1 MTKQTVRILI
11 ADDHELVRKGLWHFL
26 DSLSG
31 FQITEAADGTS
42 AFNLIRSD
50 NPDIAILDV
59 QMPGMTGLEI
69 ASALASQKDPVKIV
83 LLTMF
88 RDESAF
94 NRALDFGVRGYILKE
109 NTVTEIQDCM
119 NRVLEGGYYVS
130 PALNSFLV
138 NRTTRQTGSDP
149 QIPSADTLTASE
161 IRVLK
166 LLATMKTN
174 QEIAEDL
181 SVSIKTVHNHRN
193 NICVKLGLRGAHALL
208 KYAIE
213 NANRY

>member
-1 MTKQTVRILI
+1 MPDPKLSILI
-11 ADDHELVRKGLWHFL
+11 ADDHELVRKGLRHFL
-26 DSLSG
+26 DSLAR
-31 FQITEAADGTS
+31 FDITEAPDGLT
-42 AFNLIRSD
+42 AYNLICTSK
-50 NPDIAILDV
+50 PAIAILDV

-69 ASALASQKDPVKIV
+69 AAAVSSQKEPVKII

-88 RDESAF
+88 KDESAF
-94 NRALDFGVRGYILKE
+94 NRALDSGVRGYILKE
-109 NTVTEIQDCM
+109 NTVNEILDSI
-119 NRVLEGGYYVS
+119 NRVLEGGHYVS

-138 NRTTRQTGSDP
+138 NRTTRQTGTDSWV
-149 QIPSADTLTASE
+149 PSSESLTNSE

-181 SVSIKTVHNHRN
+181 SVSIKTIHNHRN
-193 NICVKLGLRGAHALL
+193 NICVKLGLRGTHALL

>member
-1 MTKQTVRILI
+1 MHKKMIRILI
-11 ADDHELVRKGLWHFL
+11 ADDHELVRQGLRYYL

-31 FQITEAADGTS
+31 FQISEAADGKT
-42 AFNLIRSD
+42 AFDLLQTD
-50 NPDIAILDV
+50 TPDIAILDV

-69 ASALASQKDPVKIV
+69 ASAMAGGKSQVKIV

-88 RDESAF
+88 KDESAF
-94 NRALDFGVRGYILKE
+94 NRALDYGVRGYILKE
-109 NTVTEIQDCM
+109 NTVTEIQDCLK
-119 NRVLEGGYYVS
+119 RVLEGGHYVS
-130 PALNSFLV
+130 PAMNTFLV
-138 NRTTRQTGSDP
+138 NRTTRQSGSDT
-149 QIPSADTLTASE
+149 QVPSADALTASE

-166 LLATMKTN
+166 LLATMKTS

-193 NICVKLGLRGAHALL
+193 NICGKLGLRGAHALL